1 MSNSYSKP
9 GSRYVPE
16 FQASG
21 FPFVTRSTSTSLTV
35 DFPYIT
41 QWITILNLTSPAI
54 LSASFTSTGF
64 STGNF
69 FTIPAQGKIGPIN
82 LAINKLYFSS
92 SFSNFTLAAGLTM
105 IPANSYELV
114 STGTL
119 PTLTGALSVT
129 DTNYFS
135 YRGI

>member
-41 QWITILNLTSPAI
+41 QWITVQNLTATI
-54 LSASFTSTGF
+54 LSAAFTNTGF

-69 FTIPAQGKIGPIN
+69 FTIGSNTKVGPIN
-82 LAINKLYFSS
+82 LAINKIYFSS

>member
-41 QWITILNLTSPAI
+41 QWITVQNLTATI
-54 LSASFTSTGF
+54 LSAAFTNTGF

-69 FTIPAQGKIGPIN
+69 FTIGSNTKIGPIN
-82 LAINKLYFSS
+82 LAINKIYFSS
-92 SFSNFTLAAGLTM
+92 SFTNFTLAAGLTM

>member
-21 FPFVTRSTSTSLTV
+21 FPFVTRSTSTNLAV

-41 QWITILNLTSPAI
+41 QWITVQNLTTTI
-54 LSASFTSTGF
+54 LSAAFTNTGF
-64 STGNF
+64 NTGNF
-69 FTIPAQGKIGPIN
+69 FTIGSNAKVGPIN
-82 LAINKLYFSS
+82 LAINKIYFSS
-92 SFSNFTLAAGLTM
+92 SFANFTLAAGLTM

-119 PTLTGALSVT
+119 PTLTGALSIT